1 MTVTDAVF
9 DGAQLSLA
17 LDFSRGRG
25 VYAMIDHLT
34 INGINVYLRYDNL
47 DDAWLISPFA
57 MQDGRVSLGL
67 CGDWNRRNLEEE
79 DLARYPE
86 AIQRMRDTGMVDIS
100 LGLTLLT
107 PRAQL
112 ERVAALNDEDTAAAW
127 ARIDAAIAAAARPLT
142 PTSPGTC

>member
-1 MTVTDAVF
+1 MY
-9 DGAQLSLA
+9 A
-17 LDFSRGRG
+17 L
-25 VYAMIDHLT
+25 IDHLT

-112 ERVAALNDEDTAAAW
+112 ERVAALNDEDTAPHG
-127 ARIDAAIAAAARPLT
+127 RGSMRRLPRAARPLT